1 MQPAAQQSLIWRLST
16 PPVPAAAFSAP
27 SSLSLSTSLTSVH
40 DAPAIRCAQYT
51 QAIEMDGTVVS
62 FYTNRAQAYIK
73 SEGFGAALID
83 ANMALSIDNT
93 FVKASVPSSSLPSLY
108 H

>member
-1 MQPAAQQSLIWRLST
+1 MH
-16 PPVPAAAFSAP
+16 PPFDV
-27 SSLSLSTSLTSVH
+27 
-40 DAPAIRCAQYT
+40 QYT
-51 QAIEMDGTVVS
+51 QAIEMDGTVAS

-73 SEGFGAALID
+73 SEGFGAALLD